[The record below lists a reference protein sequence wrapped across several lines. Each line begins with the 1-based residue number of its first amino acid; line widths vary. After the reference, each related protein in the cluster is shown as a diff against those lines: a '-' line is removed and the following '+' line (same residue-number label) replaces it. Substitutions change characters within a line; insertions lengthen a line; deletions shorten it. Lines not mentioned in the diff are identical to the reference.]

1 MLTVGRFTGLK
12 ALFWEFF
19 RYGIVGGVA
28 FLADFG
34 ALVACQE
41 LWLKAYAWGL
51 YVSTVAGFVVGLVV
65 NYALSLWFVFTAAK
79 DRGKGRSAGA
89 FAVFGIIGAL
99 GLAWTELGMWLGVA
113 VLGWNYQV
121 VKVLVTGAVLVW
133 NYAGRKVLIFR

>member
-1 MLTVGRFTGLK
+1 MLTTGRFAGLK

-28 FLADFG
+28 FWADFG
-34 ALVACQE
+34 TLVGGQ
-41 LWLKAYAWGL
+41 GL
-51 YVSTVAGFVVGLVV
+51 GREGFAGGLNVSTVAGFVVGLVV
-65 NYALSLWFVFTAAK
+65 NYALSLGFVFTAAK

-89 FAVFGIIGAL
+89 FAVFGMIGAL
-99 GLAWTELGMWLGVA
+99 GLVWTELGMWLGVA

>member
-1 MLTVGRFTGLK
+1 MLTTGRFAGLK

-41 LWLKAYAWGL
+41 LWLKGYPWGL

-65 NYALSLWFVFTAAK
+65 NYAL
-79 DRGKGRSAGA
+79 
-89 FAVFGIIGAL
+89 
-99 GLAWTELGMWLGVA
+99 
-113 VLGWNYQV
+113 
-121 VKVLVTGAVLVW
+121 
-133 NYAGRKVLIFR
+133 